1 MKKKTLLTVLISI
14 LLSSAAFSQFGFKG
28 GFAFGKPV
36 NDGGGGDTHL
46 GFDVGVTYDITESI
60 RGEVLFEGLFNK
72 TDLGPYLYL
81 GPYGEITTTT
91 QHKTTRIFPITVG
104 ADYRFLTGMVQP
116 YAGLNLG
123 IVSIGSKSGNNTAGE
138 SHFGLYPKAGVNI
151 EVADNLLI
159 DVAIKYYVVFD
170 KPNDN
175 DIPSNSTVEY
185 SNTQIFGANIGLI
198 YVLR

>member
-72 TDLGPYLYL
+72 TDLGFF
-81 GPYGEITTTT
+81 GEI
-91 QHKTTRIFPITVG
+91 TTRIFPITVG